1 MYAYN
6 GYLME
11 VFARTGI
18 DISPQSGQR
27 IIKMNAMDIKISSS
41 NLITVEITDM
51 EGQLTEVLI
60 SPLSQGG
67 QT

>member
-1 MYAYN
+1 
-6 GYLME
+6 
-11 VFARTGI
+11 
-18 DISPQSGQR
+18 
-27 IIKMNAMDIKISSS
+27 MNAMDIKISSS